1 MDALLS
7 FLLLFIILAMI
18 SVLGTFLLFFAR
30 QAKVQKFAFYLMI
43 GVGFLVTFLNIERLS
58 HEYFTLYPVPWIIGT
73 LTVLSFTIEIMG
85 KFHYKF
91 TLAKSLVSL
100 SVIVGV
106 ASLFL
111 L

>member
-30 QAKVQKFAFYLMI
+30 QVKVQKFAFYLMI
-43 GVGFLVTFLNIERLS
+43 GVGFLVTFLNVKRLS
-58 HEYFTLYPVPWIIGT
+58 YQYFNLYPLPWLIGT
-73 LTVLSFTIEIMG
+73 LTVLSFVIEIVG
-85 KFHYKF
+85 NFHFKF

>member
-7 FLLLFIILAMI
+7 FLLLFVILAML
-18 SVLGTFLLFFAR
+18 SVLGVFFLFFAR
-30 QAKVQKFAFYLMI
+30 QQQIQKVAFYIMI
-43 GVGFLVTFLNIERLS
+43 GVGGLVTFLNVERLS
-58 HEYFTLYPVPWIIGT
+58 YGYFSLYPVPWLIGT
-73 LTVLSFTIEIMG
+73 LTVLSFFIEIIG
-85 KFHYKF
+85 KFHHKF
-91 TLAKSLVSL
+91 ILAKSLVSL

>member
-1 MDALLS
+1 MNALLS

-30 QAKVQKFAFYLMI
+30 QVKVQKFAFYLMI
-43 GVGFLVTFLNIERLS
+43 GVGFLVTFLNIKRLS
-58 HEYFTLYPVPWIIGT
+58 YQYFNLYPLPWLIGT
-73 LTVLSFTIEIMG
+73 LTVLSFVIEIVG
-85 KFHYKF
+85 NFHFKF